1 MYRDLEFTR
10 VRATALSPWC
20 PSEEIP
26 DPARDHSHL
35 LFFTLCSWETLS
47 WPVLSDQLTTTV
59 TFITCF
65 RVLRKPPIVLYVH
78 FRDFW

>member
-1 MYRDLEFTR
+1 MYRDLKFTR

-26 DPARDHSHL
+26 DTARDHNHL
-35 LFFTLCSWETLS
+35 LFFMLYSWKTLS

-59 TFITCF
+59 PFITF
-65 RVLRKPPIVLYVH
+65 VSVLRKPPVVFYVH
-78 FRDFW
+78 FRDLW